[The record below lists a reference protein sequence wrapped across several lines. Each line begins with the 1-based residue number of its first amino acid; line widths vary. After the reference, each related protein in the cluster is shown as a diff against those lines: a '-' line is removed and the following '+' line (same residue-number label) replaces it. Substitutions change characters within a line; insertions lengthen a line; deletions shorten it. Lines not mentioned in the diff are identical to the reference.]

1 MTTRLAPA
9 QWPSY
14 PVEVSYYVREH
25 WYEIQHQETAE
36 IYVYPPIYISQTAFS
51 LDGTPPYSDQRD
63 GFLWSYDTN
72 VFMLQN
78 KSQDTNEWGYVR
90 CVRDE

>member
-1 MTTRLAPA
+1 MLTHPGFSL
-9 QWPSY
+9 Y
-14 PVEVSYYVREH
+14 FEVSYYVREH

-51 LDGTPPYSDQRD
+51 MNGEPGTPYSEGKRD

-78 KSQDTNEWGYVR
+78 DPQDTNEWGYVR